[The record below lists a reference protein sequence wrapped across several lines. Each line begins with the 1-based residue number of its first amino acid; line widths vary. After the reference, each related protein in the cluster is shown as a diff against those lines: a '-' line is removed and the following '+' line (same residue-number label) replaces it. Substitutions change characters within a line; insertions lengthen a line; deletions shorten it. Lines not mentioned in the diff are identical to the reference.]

1 MAMRRTTQL
10 VTATAI
16 AAYLAWRWRSRL
28 RPAVYLRRQG
38 LLVGDAAEGIARFL
52 GVPFAASPAGP
63 HRWRVP
69 RPAPRWWL
77 YRRNPRVLY
86 RGPQPDEGWNKRS
99 SVFGGVEVEDSE
111 AGVLQLNIWTPEA
124 ALDPGA
130 GLRPIVFY
138 IHGGAGKLM
147 SAHDDDY
154 CGAKLAATHGLVYV
168 AAQYR
173 LGALGFLAHPGLSAE
188 DEDDRA
194 QQQEGRL
201 HGSGNYATL
210 DLLAALEWVQT
221 NGRGARSGPRSCQ
234 PPCQPPCQPVCLPVH
249 SLRALWPAQ
258 PLAATRPT

>member
-1 MAMRRTTQL
+1 
-10 VTATAI
+10 
-16 AAYLAWRWRSRL
+16 
-28 RPAVYLRRQG
+28 
-38 LLVGDAAEGIARFL
+38 
-52 GVPFAASPAGP
+52 
-63 HRWRVP
+63 
-69 RPAPRWWL
+69 
-77 YRRNPRVLY
+77 
-86 RGPQPDEGWNKRS
+86 
-99 SVFGGVEVEDSE
+99 
-111 AGVLQLNIWTPEA
+111 
-124 ALDPGA
+124 
-130 GLRPIVFY
+130 
-138 IHGGAGKLM
+138 M

-194 QQQEGRL
+194 QQQEGLL

-221 NGRGARSGPRSCQ
+221 NGRGARLGPRSCQ